1 MFKTEELNQLL
12 KIFPEQAPS
21 QNVQQQILNQYV
33 NLEATILRAKVL
45 RSMAPVDLT
54 YMIQSAIKQDDM
66 NVAYVFS
73 PFILANLNK
82 KTIYSTPFTP
92 MIRDLLSPFYQ
103 VHHHT
108 QIHIDRTL
116 ESLNLYLDIFE
127 YDDDLDFVFLKLIQA
142 ICRSDTSKIF
152 ILTYLKTDLEIL
164 NQMSHFLKVKIY
176 VIKQQAGD
184 VAFRSNQID
193 QKKLLFK
200 RKDDLHQKLCH
211 EFSEINVPLIMLTHG
226 FSPKQAHHLIEDMFY
241 SEHIFEKISVYAEYI
256 QTQIQNVNMLKRL
269 ESSSI

>member
-1 MFKTEELNQLL
+1 
-12 KIFPEQAPS
+12 
-21 QNVQQQILNQYV
+21 
-33 NLEATILRAKVL
+33 
-45 RSMAPVDLT
+45 
-54 YMIQSAIKQDDM
+54 M

-82 KTIYSTPFTP
+82 KTIYSTPFTA

-152 ILTYLKTDLEIL
+152 ILTYLKIDLEIL

-184 VAFRSNQID
+184 TAFRSNQID

-211 EFSEINVPLIMLTHG
+211 KFSEINGKDICRAPAYFRKN
-226 FSPKQAHHLIEDMFY
+226 FSLFRIY
-241 SEHIFEKISVYAEYI
+241 SNANSKCKYAEAFRKFFDLI
-256 QTQIQNVNMLKRL
+256 LFF
-269 ESSSI
+269 

>member
-21 QNVQQQILNQYV
+21 QNVQQQILNQCV

-108 QIHIDRTL
+108 QMALLHKDLKDNTL
-116 ESLNLYLDIFE
+116 
-127 YDDDLDFVFLKLIQA
+127 LI
-142 ICRSDTSKIF
+142 
-152 ILTYLKTDLEIL
+152 
-164 NQMSHFLKVKIY
+164 
-176 VIKQQAGD
+176 
-184 VAFRSNQID
+184 
-193 QKKLLFK
+193 
-200 RKDDLHQKLCH
+200 
-211 EFSEINVPLIMLTHG
+211 
-226 FSPKQAHHLIEDMFY
+226 
-241 SEHIFEKISVYAEYI
+241 
-256 QTQIQNVNMLKRL
+256 
-269 ESSSI
+269 